1 MYYLNLLTFIKKN
14 MKFSKLFLTIF
25 LLISLVTV
33 NSCGIYKKV
42 DQRQMPDG
50 ADAKARK
57 NIEEGKGVSI
67 GGLIGKRG
75 GGATNYEFSTSNPMW
90 RASLEILD
98 FLPLSTVDYSGGMI
112 ITDWYSESN
121 SDESIKITIR
131 FLSNEV
137 RSDNLKIIVHKKK
150 CVSATSCVVT
160 QLGNNEI
167 SNELLS
173 SIVKTA
179 ARFEREDKKKNKKR

>member
-1 MYYLNLLTFIKKN
+1 MYE
-14 MKFSKLFLTIF
+14 
-25 LLISLVTV
+25 
-33 NSCGIYKKV
+33 KV

-50 ADAKARK
+50 AEAKARK
-57 NIEEGKGVSI
+57 NLEEGKGVSI
-67 GGLIGKRG
+67 GGLIKNRSRG
-75 GGATNYEFSTSNPMW
+75 AVNYEFSTSNPMW

-98 FLPLSTVDYSGGMI
+98 FLPLTTVDYSGGMI

-150 CVSATSCVVT
+150 CVNTTNCAVT
-160 QLGNNEI
+160 RLGNNEI
-167 SNELLS
+167 TNELVS

-179 ARFEREDKKKNKKR
+179 ARFEIEDKEKNKKK